1 MQKEEETSMTIGERI
16 AKIRKENNLSQEA
29 FGEAL
34 GVTRQAISK
43 WEADANIP
51 DVDKLMAMSRLYGVS
66 VGYILGMEEET
77 EQAAEDSTNGPE
89 KTVDGDSSRL
99 TEEQLRMVEEIV
111 RQYIE
116 ALPKNDREDSKAE
129 RGAFANVEQ
138 TKPKKKRRLWRML
151 GIAAVIGLVIYFQNT
166 IQSMKNQYQN
176 LQNNLYNVQHALN
189 NQSSNLSHQIK
200 EILENQNDL
209 LVDSGYEIAEY
220 DLQAATVTL
229 SMYAEPKTYAPG
241 MKVYFGI
248 NSEGQ
253 ELTTEGMAEGHRYH
267 AQITC
272 ALTDNISMFVRVE
285 RDGVT
290 ETQIMDYLWGMLT
303 SSAPDFGGDGSP
315 LLWGDRIGI
324 EMTRI
329 QDVLMAW
336 YYPEGGTKI
345 GDAKVE
351 EIYSVLYVNLQE
363 YQVFELTP
371 DEGKYIKNTDDSRIY
386 YSAMME
392 VDIPLRE
399 GDTVTFTTRII
410 DTYGREF
417 EQTDRH
423 YVIQNGEF
431 DIGDYPSMEDLQ
443 RGK

>member
-77 EQAAEDSTNGPE
+77 KAAAVDFTGGPE
-89 KTVDGDSSRL
+89 KTVDGDSSQL

-111 RQYIE
+111 RRYIE
-116 ALPKNDREDSKAE
+116 ALPKNEREDS
-129 RGAFANVEQ
+129 GTFVNVEQ

-200 EILENQNDL
+200 EILENQNNL
-209 LVDSGYEIAEY
+209 LVDSGYEIVEY
-220 DLQAATVTL
+220 DLQGATVTL

-253 ELTTEGMAEGHRYH
+253 ELTKEGVAEGHRYH

-290 ETQIMDYLWGMLT
+290 ETQIMDYLGGILT
-303 SSAPDFGGDGSP
+303 SSAPDFGGDASP
-315 LLWGDRIGI
+315 MLWGDKIGT
-324 EMTRI
+324 EKTRI

-345 GDAKVE
+345 GDAKVA

-371 DEGKYIKNTDDSRIY
+371 DGGKYIKNTDDSRIY

-423 YVIQNGEF
+423 YEIRNGEF
-431 DIGDYPSMEDLQ
+431 DIGDYPQMEDLQ
-443 RGK
+443 RTE